1 MMGTRCGDIDP
12 AVVTFLI
19 DELNMSGK
27 EVNELMNKKSDSLE
41 FQEKAVIQEILRI

>member
-27 EVNELMNKKSDSLE
+27 EVNELMNKKSGFLGVSG
-41 FQEKAVIQEILRI
+41 KAVIQEILRI